1 MFEPPVLR
9 HPLEYFQWAMSVPF
23 GTPTAETAIA
33 ICAMRRVNPLD
44 YVSTPFG
51 SLSQWQAII
60 LEAVLMSAI
69 ARENP
74 R

>member
-1 MFEPPVLR
+1 MFEPPVMR
-9 HPLEYFQWAMSVPF
+9 HPLEYFQWATSIPS

-33 ICAMRRVNPLD
+33 ICALRRVNPLD
-44 YVSTPFG
+44 YVSSQFG
-51 SLSQWQAII
+51 SLSQWQAVI
-60 LEAVLMSAI
+60 LESVLMAAI